1 MAKKMVN
8 FLNDDGSTVAIETNA
23 PDTTADVPTEPR
35 LRKVPGKVTDN
46 GLLVIERA
54 VMLHQSTRSVWSNE
68 PEDVGITITSIC
80 AEWMTSEQARLSGK
94 GQPMKGVN

>member
-1 MAKKMVN
+1 MTRPKDA
-8 FLNDDGSTVAIETNA
+8 DAWTPEERAAIE
-23 PDTTADVPTEPR
+23 DVPR
-35 LRKVPGKVTDN
+35 MRKVPGKVTDN

-94 GQPMKGVN
+94 DQP